1 MEANLVFHKEQKHER
16 FTVLNVKNK
25 ECQQKFLDYTTKTD
39 IFTKWF
45 KHSGQGIIV
54 NFANW
59 KLKFQKALYACFRKV
74 RVTDYKPNNSKFDIL
89 MNEEKKKLVKQKNTS
104 SRKEER
110 IDEID
115 DNISK

>member
-1 MEANLVFHKEQKHER
+1 M
-16 FTVLNVKNK
+16 KNK
-25 ECQQKFLDYTTKTD
+25 ECQQKFLDNTTKTD
-39 IFTKWF
+39 IFTKCF
-45 KHSGQGIIV
+45 EHIDQGIIV

-74 RVTDYKPNNSKFDIL
+74 RVTDYNPNISKFDIL
-89 MNEEKKKLVKQKNTS
+89 MNEKKKLVKQKNIS
-104 SRKEER
+104 SREEER